1 MTLRDMRVGQEA
13 KVLEIAK
20 GTSAERKLFEI
31 GIIPGAKIRL
41 VSRHPFRGPL
51 VLEIG
56 NSKIAVGRGI
66 ANSVVIALED

>member
-1 MTLRDMRVGQEA
+1 MTLREMRVGQEA

-20 GTSAERKLFEI
+20 GTGAERKLFEI

-41 VSRHPFRGPL
+41 VSRHPFHGPL

-56 NSKIAVGRGI
+56 NSKIAVGRRV
-66 ANSVVIALED
+66 ASSVLIALQD